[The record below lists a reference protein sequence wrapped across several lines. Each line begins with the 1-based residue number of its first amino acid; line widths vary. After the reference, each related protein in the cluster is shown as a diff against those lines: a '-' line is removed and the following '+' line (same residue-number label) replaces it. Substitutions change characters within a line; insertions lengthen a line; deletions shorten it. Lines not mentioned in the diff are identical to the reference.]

1 MMNKDWLEEQL
12 NNMGRKSTIKC
23 LNYINEQNNLR
34 TNIFLDLINHPNL
47 LEIKFD
53 NDDLNS
59 PLIELKTQK
68 RYDNVCVYLY
78 EKLDVMALVDLIEDE
93 YHIMSTEEQF
103 KLEEII
109 EKGAKDLEIDVREID
124 L

>member
-47 LEIKFD
+47 LEIKFE

>member
-23 LNYINEQNNLR
+23 LDYINEQNNLR
-34 TNIFLDLINHPNL
+34 SNIFLDLINHPNL
-47 LEIKFD
+47 LEVEFE

>member
-93 YHIMSTEEQF
+93 YHIMTTEEQF

>member
-34 TNIFLDLINHPNL
+34 TNIFLDLINYPNL

-68 RYDNVCVYLY
+68 RYDNICVYLY

-109 EKGAKDLEIDVREID
+109 EKGAKDLEIDVREIG

>member
-59 PLIELKTQK
+59 PLIELNTQK
-68 RYDNVCVYLY
+68 KYDNVCVYLY

-93 YHIMSTEEQF
+93 YQIMTTEEQF

>member
-12 NNMGRKSTIKC
+12 NNMGRKSTVKC
-23 LNYINEQNNLR
+23 LDYINEQNNLR
-34 TNIFLDLINHPNL
+34 SNIFLDLINHPNL
-47 LEIKFD
+47 LEIEFE

-68 RYDNVCVYLY
+68 RYDNISEYLY

-93 YHIMSTEEQF
+93 HRIMTTEEQF

-109 EKGAKDLEIDVREID
+109 EKGAKDLEIDVKEID

>member
-23 LNYINEQNNLR
+23 LDYINEQNNLR
-34 TNIFLDLINHPNL
+34 SNIFLDLINHPNL
-47 LEIKFD
+47 LEVEFE

-59 PLIELKTQK
+59 PLMELKTQK

-109 EKGAKDLEIDVREID
+109 EKGAKDLEIDVKEIS

>member
-23 LNYINEQNNLR
+23 LDYINEQNNLR
-34 TNIFLDLINHPNL
+34 SNIFLDLINHPNL

-93 YHIMSTEEQF
+93 HRIMSTEEQF

-109 EKGAKDLEIDVREID
+109 EKGAKDLEIDVREIG

>member
-23 LNYINEQNNLR
+23 LDYINEQNNLR
-34 TNIFLDLINHPNL
+34 SNIFLDLINHPNL
-47 LEIKFD
+47 LEVEFE

-59 PLIELKTQK
+59 PLMELKTQK

>member
-93 YHIMSTEEQF
+93 YHIMSTQEQF

-109 EKGAKDLEIDVREID
+109 EKGAKDLEIDVKEIS

>member
-59 PLIELKTQK
+59 PLIELNTQK

>member
-12 NNMGRKSTIKC
+12 NNMGRKSTVKC
-23 LNYINEQNNLR
+23 LDYINEKNNLR
-34 TNIFLDLINHPNL
+34 CNIFLDLINHRNL
-47 LEIKFD
+47 LEIEFE

-68 RYDNVCVYLY
+68 RYDNISEYLY

-93 YHIMSTEEQF
+93 HRIMTTEEQF

-109 EKGAKDLEIDVREID
+109 EKGAKDLEIDVKEIS

>member
-12 NNMGRKSTIKC
+12 NNMGRKSTVKC
-23 LNYINEQNNLR
+23 LDYINEQNNLR
-34 TNIFLDLINHPNL
+34 SNIFLDLINHPNL
-47 LEIKFD
+47 LEIEFE

-68 RYDNVCVYLY
+68 RYDNISEYLY

-93 YHIMSTEEQF
+93 HRIMTTEEQF

-109 EKGAKDLEIDVREID
+109 EKGAKDLEIDVKEIS

>member
-23 LNYINEQNNLR
+23 LDYINEQNNLR
-34 TNIFLDLINHPNL
+34 SNIFLDLINHPNL
-47 LEIKFD
+47 LEIEFE

-59 PLIELKTQK
+59 PLIELNTQK
-68 RYDNVCVYLY
+68 RYDNISEYIY

-93 YHIMSTEEQF
+93 HRIMTTEEQF

-109 EKGAKDLEIDVREID
+109 EKGAKDLEIDVKEIS

>member
-59 PLIELKTQK
+59 PLTELNTQK

-93 YHIMSTEEQF
+93 YQIMSTEEQF

>member
-109 EKGAKDLEIDVREID
+109 EKGAKDLEIDVKEID

>member
-12 NNMGRKSTIKC
+12 NNMGRKSTLKC

-34 TNIFLDLINHPNL
+34 INIFLDLINHPNL

-59 PLIELKTQK
+59 PLIELNTQK

-109 EKGAKDLEIDVREID
+109 EKGVKDLEIDVREIS